1 MSILHT
7 ISFII
12 ILIISR
18 MIYLNMFP
26 VEKYTNIIDQGS
38 EFYLSPIR
46 VRDYQDIISITESQL
61 INTNDLSEYE
71 KKNV

>member
-71 KKNV
+71 KRNV

>member
-1 MSILHT
+1 
-7 ISFII
+7 
-12 ILIISR
+12 

-71 KKNV
+71 KRNV